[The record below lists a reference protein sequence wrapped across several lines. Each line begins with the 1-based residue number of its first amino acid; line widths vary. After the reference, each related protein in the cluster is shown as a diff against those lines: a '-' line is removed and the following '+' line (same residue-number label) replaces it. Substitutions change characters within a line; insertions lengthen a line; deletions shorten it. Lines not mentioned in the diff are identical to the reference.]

1 MPRTVPPTDHPREP
15 VAVADRPAGPLAV
28 RAARG
33 LLGQLAGAAGAAG
46 GLWHAATEAAAVPV
60 RTATSAAQAAVR
72 TGGRPAD
79 LDDRDSLLVRDALPI
94 AWTVASLWFR
104 AEVRGLHH
112 IPRERPVLF
121 VGNHSGGA
129 MTPDSFVFALGF
141 TSVFGPERPLHV
153 LVDTVLAAY
162 PGLGT
167 LLRRLGALP
176 ADDGAARAALAA
188 GSCVLVYPG
197 GDREAHRPSWQ
208 SAEVDL
214 GTSTRF
220 VRLAFD
226 AGVPIVPVVA
236 IGGQETALF
245 LGRGEGLARR
255 LGLDRRLG
263 LGAVPLSVAPPWGIN
278 VGDVLGHLPLP
289 AKIVVQVLPPVDV
302 RAAFG
307 PEPDEVAVRDHVAAT
322 MQEMLTELGRR
333 RRLPVVG

>member
-1 MPRTVPPTDHPREP
+1 MSRTAPPTDHPQEP
-15 VAVADRPAGPLAV
+15 VAVADRPAGPLAA

-33 LLGQLAGAAGAAG
+33 LLGQLAGTAT
-46 GLWHAATEAAAVPV
+46 GLRRTATEAVTAPA
-60 RTATSAAQAAVR
+60 RTAASAAQAAVR
-72 TGGRPAD
+72 SRVRPAD

-94 AWTVASLWFR
+94 AGTVASLWFR

-112 IPRERPVLF
+112 IPRDRPVLF

-141 TSVFGPERPLHV
+141 TSFFGPERPLHV
-153 LVDTVLAAY
+153 LVDTVLTAY
-162 PGLGT
+162 PGLGI
-167 LLRRLGALP
+167 LRRLGALP
-176 ADDGAARAALAA
+176 ADDAAAREALDA

-197 GDREAHRPSWQ
+197 GHREAHRPSWQ
-208 SAEVDL
+208 SDRVDL
-214 GTSTRF
+214 GDDTG
-220 VRLAFD
+220 VIRLALD
-226 AGVPIVPVVA
+226 AGVPIVPVVS

-245 LGRGEGLARR
+245 LGRGEALARR
-255 LGLDRRLG
+255 LGLDRRFG
-263 LGAVPLSVAPPWGIN
+263 IGAVPLSIAPPWGLN

-289 AKIVVQVLPPVDV
+289 SKLVVQVLPPVDL

-307 PEPDEVAVRDHVAAT
+307 PEPDERAVLDRLSGT